1 LEAAETAMLVVKA
14 RTGARGQG
22 LRHQAWF
29 DASCHEMLRAWK
41 ALATGP
47 GAGGPEAIQAKH
59 AYRTHITAVKQA
71 YIVQQLK
78 ARVEEWARNP
88 AQFWREYKAEHGNKV
103 YLGVQHWTEYFRG
116 VMGRTPHRT
125 TPLEQHCA
133 QHPALFPHA
142 SEEVRAGAEG
152 LNRPI
157 TEGEVAEALK
167 HLSNNK
173 SAGVDG
179 IPAELLTH
187 DREPGV
193 PIDVAIRALLRPVT
207 HAFNKVFTGQYP
219 ADWAT
224 CTLTPVYKGKGNQ
237 HECNN
242 YRGIAVSTALAKL
255 FSLVVLRRMDT
266 WSEETGRRAAGQAG
280 FRKGRST
287 EDGVFVLQHSI
298 EVSRAHQGPDKRLY
312 VAFIDFEKAYDSVD
326 RDLLWRVIEGMGV
339 HGTMLQCLKNMHAAI
354 MLQVKENGELGEP
367 FKAELGVKQGD
378 PLSPLLFGL
387 LIDRLEG
394 YLVSE
399 CEGKGLQVAE
409 ALLQALLYADDLALL
424 SMDPAGLQ
432 QLLDALGRF
441 ADANYL
447 TVNLAKCKCVTFN
460 KGQGRYREDGRFTY
474 KGQAIDNADSFVYL
488 GTTFWS
494 NDLGKRAGV
503 RTHIQK
509 NIDIRLGKAKTA
521 LAAMRQRCSELD
533 IHNVHLRCNLFKSLV
548 APVLASGSEVWGVYV
563 LNSLLS
569 DGRKWGMDC
578 EAERFQRSF
587 LRWAFGM
594 LPNSVD
600 SLVLLQEAGFVP
612 LVHGWVQQLLSWYN
626 KVVKRPVGDLV
637 RRCLLDSLSRQD
649 DSWGSHFL
657 ALLGNIDAG
666 SAERVR
672 ASREVK
678 VDVLKSGLHERWKAT
693 WPDVAPYAGQDVR
706 SLTVSENIKFITY
719 SKWFMAASPDKRHRF
734 TYHLLGPKEIRAVAT
749 FRMSAHQLA
758 IETGRHSRVP
768 RAARVCRCCDSG
780 IREDELHVFECGR
793 YAYLRRKHGFVEP
806 ASACDAVVM
815 AMMNPGD
822 NAAGWKSLA
831 CYLMDVF
838 AMRDIELST

>member
-1 LEAAETAMLVVKA
+1 
-14 RTGARGQG
+14 
-22 LRHQAWF
+22 
-29 DASCHEMLRAWK
+29 S
-41 ALATGP
+41 
-47 GAGGPEAIQAKH
+47 QAKH
-59 AYRTHITAVKQA
+59 AYRSHIKAVKQA
-71 YIVQQLK
+71 YIEQQLM

-103 YLGVQHWTEYFRG
+103 SLGVQHWTEYFRG
-116 VMGRTPHRT
+116 VMGRTPHRST
-125 TPLEQHCA
+125 TLEQHCA
-133 QHPALFPHA
+133 QHQSLFPHA
-142 SEEVRAGAEG
+142 DEEIRSGAEE

-157 TEGEVAEALK
+157 TEGEVLEALK
-167 HLSNNK
+167 HLANNK

-207 HAFNKVFTGQYP
+207 HTFNKVFTGQYP
-219 ADWAT
+219 ASWAT
-224 CTLTPVYKGKGNQ
+224 CTLTPVYKGKGNPQ
-237 HECNN
+237 ECNN

-255 FSLVVLRRMDT
+255 FSLVVLTRMDN
-266 WSEETGRRAAGQAG
+266 WAEATGRRAAGQAG
-280 FRKGRST
+280 FRKGRNT

-298 EVSRAHQGPDKRLY
+298 EVSKANQGPDKRLY

-354 MLQVKENGELGEP
+354 MLQVKENGELGES

-378 PLSPLLFGL
+378 PLSPLLFVL

-394 YLVSE
+394 YLERE
-399 CEGKGLQVAE
+399 CRGKGLEVAG

-424 SMDPAGLQ
+424 SMDPDGLQ
-432 QLLDALGRF
+432 ELLDALGRF

-460 KGQGRYREDGRFTY
+460 KGQGRYRENGRFTY
-474 KGQAIDNADSFVYL
+474 KGQAVDNADSFVYL

-494 NDLGKRAGV
+494 NDLGKRAEA
-503 RTHIQK
+503 RSHIQK
-509 NIDIRLGKAKTA
+509 NIGIRVGKARAA

-548 APVLASGSEVWGVYV
+548 APVLASGSEVWGVYE
-563 LNSLLS
+563 LSGLLS
-569 DGRKWGMDC
+569 DGKRWGMDC

-600 SLVLLQEAGFVP
+600 SLVLLQEARLEP
-612 LVHGWVQQLLSWYN
+612 LVHGWIQQLLSWYN
-626 KVVKRPVGDLV
+626 KVLKRPVVDLV

-657 ALLGNIDAG
+657 TLLGNIDAS

-672 ASREVK
+672 ASRDVK
-678 VDVLKSGLHERWKAT
+678 VDTLKACLRDRWKAT

-706 SLTVSENIKFITY
+706 SVTVSEHIKFITY
-719 SKWFMAASPDKRHRF
+719 NKWFVTASLDKKHRF

-758 IETGRHSRVP
+758 IEKGRHGRVP
-768 RAARVCRCCDSG
+768 RAARVCRCCESG
-780 IREDELHVFECGR
+780 IREDELHVFECSR
-793 YAYLRRKHGFVEP
+793 YSSLRRKHCFTEP
-806 ASACDAVVM
+806 ASGGDAEVQ
-815 AMMNPGD
+815 ALMNPGD
-822 NAAGWKSLA
+822 SAAGWKRLA

-838 AMRDIELST
+838 ALRAVHLGDD